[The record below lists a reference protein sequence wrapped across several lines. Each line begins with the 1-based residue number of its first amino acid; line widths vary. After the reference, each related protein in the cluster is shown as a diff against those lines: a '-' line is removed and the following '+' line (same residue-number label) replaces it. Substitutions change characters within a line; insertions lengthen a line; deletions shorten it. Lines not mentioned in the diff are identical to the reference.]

1 VQSTVRVIGP
11 LIVALIG
18 APLISAVAQVPVR
31 KGVEG
36 GLDRLPAP
44 RPVVARQL
52 ADGRIQVTWG
62 SVPGAE
68 SYQISRSV
76 PPTGIRILAPADPA
90 DTVYL
95 DSDVKPGSTYYYSVA
110 TVGGDGGP
118 GLKTAAAPVTA
129 AGTPPVTAPA
139 LAAPAQ
145 LTALPFPPPYVTL
158 HWAYPTGDVEFIV
171 ERAVLTGTGTS
182 AWQVRLRT
190 GKLPCCFM
198 YQVDRGDDLPAWQR
212 AVYRVTAV
220 DPASPGRNSPPT
232 MSPELTPGG
241 VRTSYPI
248 SPNHFWLLPN
258 SGLIRTLRVGQLGG
272 SGFASTKPNRRIV
285 SMDESIV
292 SINTTDGLYRA
303 KSPGVTYVFTLDL
316 EPTGQPWVTGERV
329 IVVP

>member
-1 VQSTVRVIGP
+1 VQPTVRAIGP

-18 APLISAVAQVPVR
+18 PPLISAVAQVP

-44 RPVVARQL
+44 RPVVAQQL

-62 SVPGAE
+62 SVLGAE
-68 SYQISRSV
+68 SYLISKSV
-76 PPTGIRILAPADPA
+76 PPAGIRVLAPANPG

-118 GLKTAAAPVTA
+118 GLKTAASPVTA

-139 LAAPAQ
+139 LAAPAT
-145 LTALPFPPPYVTL
+145 LTALAFPPPYVTL
-158 HWAYPTGDVEFIV
+158 HWSYPTGDVEFIV
-171 ERAVLTGTGTS
+171 ERALLTGTATS

-198 YQVDRGDDLPAWQR
+198 NQLDRGDDLPATQR

-220 DPASPGRNSPPT
+220 DPASPSRNSPPT
-232 MSPELTPGG
+232 MSPELSPGS
-241 VRTSYPI
+241 VRTNYPV
-248 SPNHFWLLPN
+248 SPDHFWLPPN
-258 SGLIRTLRVGQLGG
+258 AGYIRTLRVGHLGG
-272 SGFASTKPNRRIV
+272 IGFIPSRPSRRIL
-285 SMDESIV
+285 SLDESIV

-316 EPTGQPWVTGERV
+316 EPTGQPYVMAERV